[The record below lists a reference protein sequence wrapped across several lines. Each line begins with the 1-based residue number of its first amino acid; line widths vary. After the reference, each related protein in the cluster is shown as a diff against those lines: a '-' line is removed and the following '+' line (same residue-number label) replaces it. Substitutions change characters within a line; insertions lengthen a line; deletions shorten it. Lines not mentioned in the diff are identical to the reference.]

1 MKEIGKEEQAS
12 SGQMEQ
18 SALAQQNNIF
28 DEELASLFTG
38 NPKPNNPSQEI
49 SSPIE

>member
-1 MKEIGKEEQAS
+1 MKVNGKEEQAS

-18 SALAQQNNIF
+18 SALAQQSNIF

-38 NPKPNNPSQEI
+38 SPKLNNPTQEI
-49 SSPIE
+49 